1 MGRCIDSLL
10 KQTDFGGVVLGC
22 LGAFG
27 LLAKV
32 MRQAALKTSVP
43 RRIEFVRDVGRL
55 SPVARALIN
64 AEQCQMCLLCES
76 GAF

>member
-32 MRQAALKTSVP
+32 MRLAALKTSVT
-43 RRIEFVRDVGRL
+43 RRIEFVRDVGGFG
-55 SPVARALIN
+55 PVA
-64 AEQCQMCLLCES
+64 
-76 GAF
+76 